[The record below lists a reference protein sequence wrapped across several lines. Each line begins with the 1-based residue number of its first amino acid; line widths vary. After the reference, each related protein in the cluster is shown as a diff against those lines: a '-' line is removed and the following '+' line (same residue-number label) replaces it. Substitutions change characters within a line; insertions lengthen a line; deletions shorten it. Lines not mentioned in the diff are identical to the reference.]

1 MGRRVL
7 VADDDRKTVEI
18 VKLYLERDGYNV
30 ITAHDGGRAL
40 IMAREQH
47 PDLVVLDIMM
57 PELDGLDVCRL
68 LRAESSVPII
78 LLTART
84 TEGDRIFG
92 LDLGADDYVAKPFSP
107 GELAARVRAI
117 FRRVAE
123 QEAEEG
129 PQQLEL
135 GGLTV
140 DFRRHEAVMEGKPVL
155 LTPTEFRLLKVL
167 AGDAGR
173 AFSRAQLVDRV
184 LGDGY
189 EGFERTIDV
198 HVLNLRRKI
207 EPDPTRPTYL
217 LTVYGVG
224 YKLGG
229 DIHVS

>member
-1 MGRRVL
+1 
-7 VADDDRKTVEI
+7 
-18 VKLYLERDGYNV
+18 
-30 ITAHDGGRAL
+30 
-40 IMAREQH
+40 
-47 PDLVVLDIMM
+47 MM

-135 GGLTV
+135 GALRV
-140 DFRRHEAVMEGKPVL
+140 DFRRHDAVMDGKPVP

-167 AGDAGR
+167 AADAGR
-173 AFSRAQLVDRV
+173 AFSRAQLVDQV

-207 EPDPTRPTYL
+207 EPDPTRPAYL

-224 YKLGG
+224 YKLAGE
-229 DIHVS
+229 IHVS

>member
-7 VADDDRKTVEI
+7 VADDDTKTVDI
-18 VKLYLERDGYNV
+18 VRLYLERDGYSV

-40 IMAREQH
+40 AMAREQH

-84 TEGDRIFG
+84 TESDKITG
-92 LDLGADDYVAKPFSP
+92 LDLGADDYVAKPFGP
-107 GELAARVRAI
+107 GELAARVRALL
-117 FRRVAE
+117 RRVAE
-123 QEAEEG
+123 QEEEKG
-129 PQQLEL
+129 PRLLQL
-135 GGLTV
+135 GALTV
-140 DFRRHEAVMEGKPVL
+140 DFRRHEATEHGSPVP

-167 AGDAGR
+167 AEDAGR

-198 HVLNLRRKI
+198 HILNLRRKI
-207 EPDPTRPTYL
+207 EPDPSRPTFVV
-217 LTVYGVG
+217 TVYGFG
-224 YKLGG
+224 YKLAG
-229 DIHVS
+229 DVHVS

>member
-7 VADDDRKTVEI
+7 VADDDRKTVDI
-18 VKLYLERDGYNV
+18 VRLYLERDGYTV
-30 ITAHDGGRAL
+30 LTAYDGGRAL
-40 IMAREQH
+40 AMAREQH

-68 LRAESSVPII
+68 LRAESNVPII

-84 TEGDRIFG
+84 TEGDKITG

-107 GELAARVRAI
+107 GELAARVRALL
-117 FRRVAE
+117 RRVVE
-123 QEAEEG
+123 QEVENG
-129 PQQLEL
+129 PQQLRL
-135 GGLTV
+135 GVLTV
-140 DFRRHEAVMEGKPVL
+140 DFRRHEATAEGTPAA

-167 AGDAGR
+167 AEDVGR

-207 EPDPTRPTYL
+207 EPDPTHPTFL
-217 LTVYGVG
+217 VTVYGVG
-224 YKLGG
+224 YKLAG
-229 DIHVS
+229 DVHVS